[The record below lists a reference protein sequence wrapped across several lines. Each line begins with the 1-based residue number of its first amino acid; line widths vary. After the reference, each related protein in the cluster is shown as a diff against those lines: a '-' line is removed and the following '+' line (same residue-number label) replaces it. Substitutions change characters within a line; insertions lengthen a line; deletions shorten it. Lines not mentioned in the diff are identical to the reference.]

1 MSSLNQ
7 TQLSEKKI
15 AQILLEHLHQLGYFV
30 VTELVLDNSLFDIKF
45 ISGKEI
51 TKVRIDVAAYK
62 DDTITFI
69 EVENG
74 LWVTHP
80 LLYREFAHRV
90 ILAYPDEFQAPTD
103 LEQIHLAQ
111 TKGIGIV
118 SVSLDGTLKS
128 ILRPINLTIPQS
140 RAKAII
146 SLIKKRLKKESSHN
160 NL

>member
-1 MSSLNQ
+1 MSTTNQ
-7 TQLSEKKI
+7 NQLSERKI
-15 AQILLEHLHQLGYFV
+15 AQVLIEHLQKLGYSV

-45 ISGKEI
+45 ISGKDI
-51 TKVRIDVAAYK
+51 TKIRIDVAACRGDK
-62 DDTITFI
+62 ITFI

-90 ILAYPDEFQAPTD
+90 LLAYPKEFQAPTD
-103 LEQIHLAQ
+103 SEQIHMAK
-111 TKGIGIV
+111 TNGIGIV
-118 SVSLDGTLKS
+118 SVSCDRTIKS
-128 ILRPINLTIPQS
+128 ILRPIDKDIPKA

-146 SLIKKRLKKESSHN
+146 SLIKKRMKKEDSE